1 MRGRFPTD
9 GAIGQRLIS
18 HIIINSVSE
27 QGEPNPVLWLA
38 TRAGQMELSCPLGI
52 TRCVLQEK
60 FCRMRRP
67 FNKIFFRNLCR
78 EIFFV
83 TVIDFLWSLYQWNWK
98 TRKLNVYMSTRM
110 KTKTNKQTKC
120 CRVSWIYFATSLSK
134 NTKWHEGMEAVFFPR
149 KRE

>member
-1 MRGRFPTD
+1 MRGHFPTD

-78 EIFFV
+78 ENIFRDSYRFPV
-83 TVIDFLWSLYQWNWK
+83 VSVSMELENEETERVHVNENENK
-98 TRKLNVYMSTRM
+98 
-110 KTKTNKQTKC
+110 NKQTNKM
-120 CRVSWIYFATSLSK
+120 LSSFMNLFCNK
-134 NTKWHEGMEAVFFPR
+134 LK
-149 KRE
+149 